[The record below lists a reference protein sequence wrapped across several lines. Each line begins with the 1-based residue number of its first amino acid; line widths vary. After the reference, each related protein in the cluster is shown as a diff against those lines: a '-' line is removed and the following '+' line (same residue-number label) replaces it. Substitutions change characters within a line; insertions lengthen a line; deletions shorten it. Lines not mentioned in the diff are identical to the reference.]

1 MTRRVRRVSIAA
13 LAAGLG
19 CCVVLLTV
27 ADAAQAT
34 NDNRLLSLFASIKQN
49 RGVSPEGE
57 KGLQA
62 VMESVPSMSG
72 AQVSE
77 AIPAIVAAF
86 SALEEPVHAVAAL
99 ACFAISQRPDGTQL
113 LEKALP
119 ALASLLESR
128 SERVAGMAHLVI
140 VNARTKLAP
149 EVMSRIIAAMNQQ
162 DRSVAERVPALATA
176 VARAPADPVV
186 IEAVTRL
193 MLEPM
198 DASTKASVLTAI
210 RNSLIDTGPLRLI
223 VIAWL
228 QESDARVKLGAMSV
242 LTRMGPAAIDAARF
256 ELRRIAQGETESQEV
271 RAAAAKALQ
280 SLE

>member
-62 VMESVPSMSG
+62 VMESIPSMSA

-86 SALEEPVHAVAAL
+86 SA
-99 ACFAISQRPDGTQL
+99 R
-113 LEKALP
+113 
-119 ALASLLESR
+119 SR
-128 SERVAGMAHLVI
+128 SLCTLSPHW
-140 VNARTKLAP
+140 
-149 EVMSRIIAAMNQQ
+149 
-162 DRSVAERVPALATA
+162 
-176 VARAPADPVV
+176 PV
-186 IEAVTRL
+186 
-193 MLEPM
+193 
-198 DASTKASVLTAI
+198 
-210 RNSLIDTGPLRLI
+210 
-223 VIAWL
+223 
-228 QESDARVKLGAMSV
+228 
-242 LTRMGPAAIDAARF
+242 
-256 ELRRIAQGETESQEV
+256 
-271 RAAAAKALQ
+271 
-280 SLE
+280 